1 MLEARNIT
9 KRLGDFQL
17 KDINF
22 ALPDGYIMGLIGQ
35 NGSGKTTLLRILLG
49 LYKADGGV
57 AVLDDREYSQQ
68 EKSIKEDMGCV
79 LQEQL
84 FIEGMTLRDNAD
96 LYGKYYKAYD
106 RQRLQSYLDQFGLRE
121 KMIYGKISK
130 GQELK
135 FQFAFAL
142 SHHPK
147 YLMLD
152 EPTGNFDPQFREDF
166 YRILTDFVADGA
178 HSVILATH
186 LTEELDRIADYVT
199 YLDKGSAIYSTDM
212 ESLRGMYRMVSGE
225 AYKIRLLPKESI
237 VYMEENEYGAR
248 ALIRHAKRLHYDV
261 ELLVEQI
268 TLEELMYFLSKGGV
282 QR

>member
-1 MLEARNIT
+1 MLEARNVT
-9 KRLGDFQL
+9 KRLGTFQL
-17 KDINF
+17 KDISF
-22 ALPDGYIMGLIGQ
+22 TLPDGYIMGLIGR
-35 NGSGKTTLLRILLG
+35 NGAGKTTLLRILLG
-49 LYKADGGV
+49 LYKTDVGEV
-57 AVLDDREYSQQ
+57 LLDDRVYSEQ

-84 FIEGMTLRDNAD
+84 FLEGMSLLDNAN
-96 LYGKYYKAYD
+96 LYGKYYKSYD
-106 RQRLQSYLDQFGLRE
+106 SALLKSHLERFGLQE
-121 KMIYGKISK
+121 NMTYGKISK

-147 YLMLD
+147 YLILD
-152 EPTGNFDPQFREDF
+152 EPTGNFDPKFREEF
-166 YRILTDFVADGA
+166 YRILIDFVANGA

-199 YLDKGSAIYSTDM
+199 YLDKGSQIYATDM
-212 ESLRGMYRMVSGE
+212 ESLRGMYRIVGGE
-225 AYKIRLLPKESI
+225 AYKIRLLPKEAI
-237 VYMEENEYGAR
+237 VYMEENEHGAR
-248 ALIRHAKRLHYDV
+248 ALIRHAKRIHYDK

-268 TLEELMYFLSKGGV
+268 TLEELMYFLTKGGE